1 MAEPLI
7 GVGAMAVRILP
18 GDLLET
24 RQDAL
29 VYEPFLKD
37 GTFNPFRPK
46 APEDLSETFKM
57 ARTCIRGSVAP
68 IKIRR
73 LLSVARGRELAE
85 TWQTEKKQSALL
97 SSAQLAANLLATGH
111 PSCHRKVLQD
121 EFNATG
127 TGGTNRL
134 RPGEPKTDVDTEA
147 EDSEDS
153 DAETDIHGRPNF
165 METRREDQDGCSY
178 CVVRSKGPLRSPDE
192 PPDFLQLPEPIK
204 QRTAGAARV
213 AAAARAWAAASMS
226 SPAQFQDANQVSL
239 GMLHAQLLQVQQPL
253 GNLQL
258 AQELLPLTARGVGQG
273 LSAAAIAAQLQRHRQ
288 GGAEVQLVPGSSN
301 PAGAGGNGN
310 MGGAIRFYQANEQ
323 PQPAA
328 NDRDRGSREVVA
340 GPAVLAL
347 RRMRNSMNALAEG
360 RLPFGLGRQSP
371 RQPQQGP
378 QAQPQQGQHGIVPQ
392 QPQQPQQVQ
401 QQRQQFQVVPQQ
413 PENPGQPQAPLQP
426 QPPQQ
431 PSSGQPR
438 RPGLVG
444 RVLAP
449 ASGGANN
456 EPLAPTPPSQ
466 PKPPGTSTRFWKR
479 SWPRVLGWGGSSSS
493 AAGAAPADGFGP
505 GAAAAAA
512 SSGAASSQ
520 PGRGA
525 GND

>member
-1 MAEPLI
+1 
-7 GVGAMAVRILP
+7 
-18 GDLLET
+18 
-24 RQDAL
+24 
-29 VYEPFLKD
+29 
-37 GTFNPFRPK
+37 
-46 APEDLSETFKM
+46 
-57 ARTCIRGSVAP
+57 
-68 IKIRR
+68 
-73 LLSVARGRELAE
+73 
-85 TWQTEKKQSALL
+85 
-97 SSAQLAANLLATGH
+97 
-111 PSCHRKVLQD
+111 
-121 EFNATG
+121 
-127 TGGTNRL
+127 
-134 RPGEPKTDVDTEA
+134 
-147 EDSEDS
+147 
-153 DAETDIHGRPNF
+153 
-165 METRREDQDGCSY
+165 
-178 CVVRSKGPLRSPDE
+178 
-192 PPDFLQLPEPIK
+192 
-204 QRTAGAARV
+204 
-213 AAAARAWAAASMS
+213 MS

-431 PSSGQPR
+431 GPQQPSSGQPR

-525 GND
+525 GNDRQPPQPPQPEQRYGMGAGAGGSFQEITPSSGGLQLHALSPLQRAQASAGHQVPGANNFIGDDDE